1 MPLYGPKFPLKS
13 GNHDTFELHDDIN
26 QQISFYLKNLLLTS
40 PGENLSDMN
49 YGVGIRRFIFEQN
62 APSVRSNI
70 ANRISSQISIYLP
83 YLTVQDIEINADPDD
98 VDMGLMRV
106 QITYTIPGDASQQL
120 FELDAKPENNIGFY

>member
-13 GNHDTFELHDDIN
+13 GNHDTFELYDDIN

-62 APSVRSNI
+62 VPSVRSSI
-70 ANRISSQISIYLP
+70 VSRISSQITIYLP
-83 YLTVQDIEINADPDD
+83 YLTVQDIQINAEPDD